1 MQVEI
6 IRKPLCRIRQ
16 SLGKLSVLF
25 AIVLV
30 VLTRASDVGAA
41 VKTSLVVSPSSS
53 SIIIGQTAQ
62 VDILIN
68 DYDDANPPGPG
79 ANGVYGAEIRLTFDQ
94 NIVNVRDDDAGSP
107 GTQMTLGHLLTSQ
120 APNYYV
126 LFNEANNSAGTI
138 RLVVTQLNP
147 AVGAT
152 CPTPPAACSDVI
164 LTIHFVGVATGA
176 STIHFTYQKLANAN
190 GAQIPASPAEA
201 TTTDGVINAS
211 APTAIGISDFSAT
224 RTGMHKAGVK
234 WKTDTETDVAGF
246 NVWRSSN
253 RDTGYAQRNENFL
266 PAKNPGAVQGA
277 DYLFADKKLPAN
289 IKQYYKLEAVT
300 QSNTS
305 EWFGPVVVPISAT
318 CARKPKPVKLLSPLD
333 NGSSTPHATLDWSRA
348 PCSDKYRVQV
358 RRSAT
363 DGAVVLNQKI
373 ERSKLTLQLVDGRTY
388 YWRVRAIVG
397 KRHSFWSE
405 WHSFTVKQ

>member
-16 SLGKLSVLF
+16 CLGKLSVLF

-30 VLTRASDVGAA
+30 ALTRASDVGAA
-41 VKTSLVVSPSSS
+41 VTTSIVVSPSSS
-53 SIIIGQTAQ
+53 SILIGQTAT

-68 DYDDANPPGPG
+68 DYEDANPPGPG

-94 NIVNVRDDDAGSP
+94 NIVNVQDDDGGSP
-107 GTQMTLGHLLTSQ
+107 GIQMTLGHLITSQ

-126 LFNEANNSAGTI
+126 LFNDANNTTGTI

-164 LTIHFVGVATGA
+164 LTIHFVGVTTGA
-176 STIHFTYQKLANAN
+176 SPIAFTYQKLANAN
-190 GAQIPASPAEA
+190 GAQIPAPPDDA
-201 TTTDGVINAS
+201 TTTDGVINVTR
-211 APTAIGISDFSAT
+211 PTAIGIPDFGAT
-224 RTGMHKAGVK
+224 RTGKHKARVA
-234 WKTDTETDVAGF
+234 WTTDTETDLAGF

-253 RDTGYAQRNENFL
+253 PDTGYAKRNENFL
-266 PAKNPGAVQGA
+266 PAKNPGAAQGA
-277 DYLFADKKLPAN
+277 DYLFDDKKLRAN

-300 QSNTS
+300 QSNTT
-305 EWFGPVVVPISAT
+305 EWFGPVTVPMSAI
-318 CARKPKPVKLLSPLD
+318 CARKPKPVRLLSPLN
-333 NGSSTPHATLDWSRA
+333 NGSSAPHATLDWSRA

-358 RRSAT
+358 RRSAP
-363 DGAVVLNQKI
+363 DGVVVLNQKI

-397 KRHSFWSE
+397 KRHSVWSE
-405 WHSFTVKQ
+405 WHSFTVNQ